1 MVAGARSHADVGG
14 VLPLRHEGR
23 GERGEGSVDHHAPA
37 LSHATRPSVQRN
49 VAGGERNWGAVLP
62 RAVGPSRTG
71 KRRGVDR
78 RHRADLLRP
87 VHMLRRHAG
96 ECTPQSNSL
105 LLRTRSF
112 NHHRPNINA
121 QLLTPLNTRPRV
133 CPGVRVQLRSN
144 RTMRSKRVDRRR
156 E

>member
-1 MVAGARSHADVGG
+1 MVAGARAHADVGG

-23 GERGEGSVDHHAPA
+23 GERGQGGVDHHAPA
-37 LSHATRPSVQRN
+37 LSHAVRPSVQRDEFSR
-49 VAGGERNWGAVLP
+49 ERDWCAVLP
-62 RAVGPSRTG
+62 RAVGPSRAG

-105 LLRTRSF
+105 PSIPDHFITAQISM
-112 NHHRPNINA
+112 PNY
-121 QLLTPLNTRPRV
+121 
-133 CPGVRVQLRSN
+133 
-144 RTMRSKRVDRRR
+144 
-156 E
+156 